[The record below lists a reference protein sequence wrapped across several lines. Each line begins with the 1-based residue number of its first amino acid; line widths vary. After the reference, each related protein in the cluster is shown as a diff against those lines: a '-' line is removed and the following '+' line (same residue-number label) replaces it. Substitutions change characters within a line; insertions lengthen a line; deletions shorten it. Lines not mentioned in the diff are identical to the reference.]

1 MIFNNSK
8 AVDIGYIID
17 IERITNIEIPTSMF
31 KNIEMLPTEKRAGCP
46 AANSANKR
54 MYHAYPPFTFDLEFG
69 VNGIGE
75 PYFKYTLEDSEV
87 YPSEQLQELI
97 QSLIRVTNNRDKF
110 VDLQLQLPYCFI
122 TDDEELEVLT
132 TPPIGMQTENVFY
145 LPGAYR
151 PYGWIR
157 NQNSAWVLQDLNKV
171 GKVKFDVN
179 VPCIGYTFNK
189 PVNIELK
196 EITNKIKNYR
206 SQNMGI
212 LKYKFKLG
220 DTYKTV
226 LSRRPKRL
234 L

>member
-1 MIFNNSK
+1 MIFNNTK
-8 AVDIGYIID
+8 PVDIGYIID
-17 IERITNIEIPTSMF
+17 IERITNVDIPVGMF

-46 AANSANKR
+46 AANSAYKR
-54 MYHAYPPFTFDLEFG
+54 MYQAYPPFSIDLEFG

-75 PYFKYTLEDSEV
+75 TYFKYNLKDSEV
-87 YPSEQLQELI
+87 YFSQQLEDVLNSI
-97 QSLIRVTNNRDKF
+97 IRVTNNRDKF
-110 VDLQLQLPYCFI
+110 VDLQMLLPYSFV
-122 TDDEELEVLT
+122 TDDKDLEVLT
-132 TPPIGMQTENVFY
+132 TPPIGMETENVFY

-151 PYGWIR
+151 PYAWIR
-157 NQNSAWVLQDLNKV
+157 NQNSAWVLQDLDKV

-196 EITNKIKNYR
+196 EITDKIKNYR
-206 SQNMGI
+206 NQNIGI
-212 LKYKFKLG
+212 LRYKYKLG

-226 LSRRPKRL
+226 LSRRPKKL